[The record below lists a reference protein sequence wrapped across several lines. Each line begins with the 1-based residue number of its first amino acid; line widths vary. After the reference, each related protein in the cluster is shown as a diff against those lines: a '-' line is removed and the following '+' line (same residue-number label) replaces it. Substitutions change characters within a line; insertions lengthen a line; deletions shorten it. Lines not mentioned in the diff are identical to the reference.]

1 MKDENNA
8 KKEIDPEI
16 KAIGER
22 IRAARKAK
30 GLTMEKLAE
39 AADTSTQF
47 LSKVEKGEQS
57 MTTWKFSKLVKA
69 LDVSSNYILYG
80 HDKAVGPA
88 GVAAEYMGRLN
99 PIERDI
105 LARNIILLRGIL
117 DTLAPEDE

>member
-47 LSKVEKGEQS
+47 LSKVEKGS
-57 MTTWKFSKLVKA
+57 RA
-69 LDVSSNYILYG
+69 
-80 HDKAVGPA
+80 
-88 GVAAEYMGRLN
+88 
-99 PIERDI
+99 
-105 LARNIILLRGIL
+105 
-117 DTLAPEDE
+117 

>member
-1 MKDENNA
+1 
-8 KKEIDPEI
+8 
-16 KAIGER
+16 
-22 IRAARKAK
+22 
-30 GLTMEKLAE
+30 MEKLAE

-69 LDVSSNYILYG
+69 MDVSSDYILYG

>member
-57 MTTWKFSKLVKA
+57 MTT
-69 LDVSSNYILYG
+69 
-80 HDKAVGPA
+80 
-88 GVAAEYMGRLN
+88 
-99 PIERDI
+99 
-105 LARNIILLRGIL
+105 
-117 DTLAPEDE
+117 

>member
-39 AADTSTQF
+39 AALNT
-47 LSKVEKGEQS
+47 LKPSKRYS
-57 MTTWKFSKLVKA
+57 
-69 LDVSSNYILYG
+69 
-80 HDKAVGPA
+80 
-88 GVAAEYMGRLN
+88 
-99 PIERDI
+99 
-105 LARNIILLRGIL
+105 
-117 DTLAPEDE
+117 